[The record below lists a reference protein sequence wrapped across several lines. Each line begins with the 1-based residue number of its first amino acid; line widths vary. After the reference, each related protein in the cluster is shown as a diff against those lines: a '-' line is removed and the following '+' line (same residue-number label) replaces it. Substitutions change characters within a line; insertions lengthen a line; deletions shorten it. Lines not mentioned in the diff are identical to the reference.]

1 LSLRRTHRLP
11 RPIILIAQSNSVPA
25 GIIVRGAG
33 RARTETP
40 VIRCRSATVPHNL
53 KPDKTNSHSGHEPL
67 SQGRETIRG
76 TTMRAQRVWKVN
88 GAASIGQLQSRL
100 DDLNKRL
107 GQLENQHS
115 DSGTLEELRAIALS
129 LSREIDDIR
138 CAEATAAL
146 SELLR
151 K

>member
-1 LSLRRTHRLP
+1 
-11 RPIILIAQSNSVPA
+11 
-25 GIIVRGAG
+25 
-33 RARTETP
+33 
-40 VIRCRSATVPHNL
+40 
-53 KPDKTNSHSGHEPL
+53 
-67 SQGRETIRG
+67 
-76 TTMRAQRVWKVN
+76 MRAQRVWKVN
-88 GAASIGQLQSRL
+88 GAASIGQLQTRL

-107 GQLENQHS
+107 NQLENQHPES
-115 DSGTLEELRAIALS
+115 RKMDELKSSAVK

>member
-1 LSLRRTHRLP
+1 
-11 RPIILIAQSNSVPA
+11 
-25 GIIVRGAG
+25 
-33 RARTETP
+33 
-40 VIRCRSATVPHNL
+40 
-53 KPDKTNSHSGHEPL
+53 
-67 SQGRETIRG
+67 
-76 TTMRAQRVWKVN
+76 MRAQRVWKVN
-88 GAASIGQLQSRL
+88 GDASIGQLQSRL

-107 GQLENQHS
+107 GQLENQAP
-115 DSGTLEELRAIALS
+115 DSATLDELRAIALS

>member
-1 LSLRRTHRLP
+1 
-11 RPIILIAQSNSVPA
+11 
-25 GIIVRGAG
+25 
-33 RARTETP
+33 
-40 VIRCRSATVPHNL
+40 
-53 KPDKTNSHSGHEPL
+53 
-67 SQGRETIRG
+67 
-76 TTMRAQRVWKVN
+76 MRAQRVWKVN
-88 GAASIGQLQSRL
+88 GAASVGQLQSKL

-107 GQLENQHS
+107 GELESRHP
-115 DSGTLEELRAIALS
+115 DSSKLEELKSGALS

>member
-1 LSLRRTHRLP
+1 MFEAHRAASPHRRDGTIKFRACGIILRR
-11 RPIILIAQSNSVPA
+11 
-25 GIIVRGAG
+25 
-33 RARTETP
+33 RALAHEKNREL
-40 VIRCRSATVPHNL
+40 RCEFATVPRDL

-76 TTMRAQRVWKVN
+76 TTMRAQRVWNVN
-88 GAASIGQLQSRL
+88 GAASVGQLQSKL

-107 GQLENQHS
+107 GELESQHP
-115 DSGTLEELRAIALS
+115 DSWKLEELKSSALS

>member
-1 LSLRRTHRLP
+1 
-11 RPIILIAQSNSVPA
+11 
-25 GIIVRGAG
+25 
-33 RARTETP
+33 
-40 VIRCRSATVPHNL
+40 
-53 KPDKTNSHSGHEPL
+53 
-67 SQGRETIRG
+67 
-76 TTMRAQRVWKVN
+76 MRAQRVWKVN

-107 GQLENQHS
+107 SQLESHHPES
-115 DSGTLEELRAIALS
+115 SKVEELRSSALS

-138 CAEATAAL
+138 CAEATEAL

>member
-1 LSLRRTHRLP
+1 
-11 RPIILIAQSNSVPA
+11 
-25 GIIVRGAG
+25 
-33 RARTETP
+33 
-40 VIRCRSATVPHNL
+40 
-53 KPDKTNSHSGHEPL
+53 
-67 SQGRETIRG
+67 
-76 TTMRAQRVWKVN
+76 MRAQRVWKVN
-88 GAASIGQLQSRL
+88 GAASIGQLQTRL

-107 GQLENQHS
+107 NQLQNQHPENWKM
-115 DSGTLEELRAIALS
+115 EELRSSALG

>member
-1 LSLRRTHRLP
+1 MRLAAADV
-11 RPIILIAQSNSVPA
+11 RHDPIHA
-25 GIIVRGAG
+25 RGYHCAASGG
-33 RARTETP
+33 RASK
-40 VIRCRSATVPHNL
+40 RCESATVPRDL

-67 SQGRETIRG
+67 SQGRETSRG

-88 GAASIGQLQSRL
+88 GDASIGQLQSRL

-107 GQLENQHS
+107 GQLENQRPES
-115 DSGTLEELRAIALS
+115 WKLEELRASALS

>member
-1 LSLRRTHRLP
+1 
-11 RPIILIAQSNSVPA
+11 
-25 GIIVRGAG
+25 
-33 RARTETP
+33 
-40 VIRCRSATVPHNL
+40 
-53 KPDKTNSHSGHEPL
+53 
-67 SQGRETIRG
+67 
-76 TTMRAQRVWKVN
+76 MRAQRVWKVN
-88 GAASIGQLQSRL
+88 GVANIGHLQSRL

-107 GQLENQHS
+107 GQLESQHP
-115 DSGTLEELRAIALS
+115 DSWKVEDLKSNALN

>member
-1 LSLRRTHRLP
+1 
-11 RPIILIAQSNSVPA
+11 
-25 GIIVRGAG
+25 
-33 RARTETP
+33 
-40 VIRCRSATVPHNL
+40 
-53 KPDKTNSHSGHEPL
+53 
-67 SQGRETIRG
+67 
-76 TTMRAQRVWKVN
+76 M
-88 GAASIGQLQSRL
+88 

-107 GQLENQHS
+107 GQLETQHPES
-115 DSGTLEELRAIALS
+115 WKVEELRSTALS

>member
-1 LSLRRTHRLP
+1 
-11 RPIILIAQSNSVPA
+11 
-25 GIIVRGAG
+25 
-33 RARTETP
+33 
-40 VIRCRSATVPHNL
+40 
-53 KPDKTNSHSGHEPL
+53 
-67 SQGRETIRG
+67 
-76 TTMRAQRVWKVN
+76 MRAQRVWNVT

-107 GQLENQHS
+107 SQLEGQHPKGAKI
-115 DSGTLEELRAIALS
+115 DELKSSALS

-146 SELLR
+146 RELLR

>member
-1 LSLRRTHRLP
+1 
-11 RPIILIAQSNSVPA
+11 
-25 GIIVRGAG
+25 
-33 RARTETP
+33 
-40 VIRCRSATVPHNL
+40 
-53 KPDKTNSHSGHEPL
+53 
-67 SQGRETIRG
+67 
-76 TTMRAQRVWKVN
+76 MRAQRIWKVN
-88 GAASIGQLQSRL
+88 GDASIGHLQSRL

-107 GQLENQHS
+107 SQLESRHPES
-115 DSGTLEELRAIALS
+115 WKVEELRSSAIN

>member
-1 LSLRRTHRLP
+1 
-11 RPIILIAQSNSVPA
+11 
-25 GIIVRGAG
+25 
-33 RARTETP
+33 
-40 VIRCRSATVPHNL
+40 
-53 KPDKTNSHSGHEPL
+53 
-67 SQGRETIRG
+67 
-76 TTMRAQRVWKVN
+76 MRAQRVWKVN
-88 GAASIGQLQSRL
+88 GTASVGQLQARL

-107 GQLENQHS
+107 RQLENQNPS
-115 DSGTLEELRAIALS
+115 SWKLEELRSSALS

>member
-1 LSLRRTHRLP
+1 
-11 RPIILIAQSNSVPA
+11 
-25 GIIVRGAG
+25 
-33 RARTETP
+33 
-40 VIRCRSATVPHNL
+40 
-53 KPDKTNSHSGHEPL
+53 
-67 SQGRETIRG
+67 
-76 TTMRAQRVWKVN
+76 MRAQRVWKVN
-88 GAASIGQLQSRL
+88 GAANIGHLQSRL

-107 GQLENQHS
+107 GQLESQHPQS
-115 DSGTLEELRAIALS
+115 WKVEELKSSALS

>member
-1 LSLRRTHRLP
+1 
-11 RPIILIAQSNSVPA
+11 
-25 GIIVRGAG
+25 
-33 RARTETP
+33 
-40 VIRCRSATVPHNL
+40 
-53 KPDKTNSHSGHEPL
+53 
-67 SQGRETIRG
+67 
-76 TTMRAQRVWKVN
+76 MRAQRIWKVN
-88 GAASIGQLQSRL
+88 GTASIGQLQSRL

-107 GQLENQHS
+107 VQLENQPSEHEIEALKS
-115 DSGTLEELRAIALS
+115 IALS

>member
-1 LSLRRTHRLP
+1 
-11 RPIILIAQSNSVPA
+11 
-25 GIIVRGAG
+25 
-33 RARTETP
+33 
-40 VIRCRSATVPHNL
+40 
-53 KPDKTNSHSGHEPL
+53 
-67 SQGRETIRG
+67 
-76 TTMRAQRVWKVN
+76 MRAQRVWNVT

-107 GQLENQHS
+107 NQLESQHLE
-115 DSGTLEELRAIALS
+115 SGKVDELKSSALS

-146 SELLR
+146 RDLLR

>member
-1 LSLRRTHRLP
+1 MAENRELRC
-11 RPIILIAQSNSVPA
+11 
-25 GIIVRGAG
+25 
-33 RARTETP
+33 EY
-40 VIRCRSATVPHNL
+40 ATVPHCL
-53 KPDKTNSHSGHEPL
+53 KPDKTNSQSGHEPL

-88 GAASIGQLQSRL
+88 GDASIGHLQSKL

-107 GQLENQHS
+107 GQLESLHS
-115 DSGTLEELRAIALS
+115 SSGKLEELKASALS

>member
-1 LSLRRTHRLP
+1 
-11 RPIILIAQSNSVPA
+11 
-25 GIIVRGAG
+25 
-33 RARTETP
+33 
-40 VIRCRSATVPHNL
+40 
-53 KPDKTNSHSGHEPL
+53 
-67 SQGRETIRG
+67 
-76 TTMRAQRVWKVN
+76 MRAQRVWKVN
-88 GAASIGQLQSRL
+88 GAASIGQIQSRL

-107 GQLENQHS
+107 SQLENQNPE
-115 DSGTLEELRAIALS
+115 TWKIEELRSSALS

>member
-1 LSLRRTHRLP
+1 
-11 RPIILIAQSNSVPA
+11 
-25 GIIVRGAG
+25 
-33 RARTETP
+33 
-40 VIRCRSATVPHNL
+40 
-53 KPDKTNSHSGHEPL
+53 
-67 SQGRETIRG
+67 
-76 TTMRAQRVWKVN
+76 MRAQRVWKVN

-100 DDLNKRL
+100 DDLNTRL
-107 GQLENQHS
+107 GQRESLHP
-115 DSGTLEELRAIALS
+115 DCWMVEELKSSALS

>member
-1 LSLRRTHRLP
+1 
-11 RPIILIAQSNSVPA
+11 
-25 GIIVRGAG
+25 
-33 RARTETP
+33 
-40 VIRCRSATVPHNL
+40 
-53 KPDKTNSHSGHEPL
+53 
-67 SQGRETIRG
+67 
-76 TTMRAQRVWKVN
+76 MRAQRVWKVN

-107 GQLENQHS
+107 SQLEGQNPETWKL
-115 DSGTLEELRAIALS
+115 DELRSSALR

>member
-1 LSLRRTHRLP
+1 
-11 RPIILIAQSNSVPA
+11 
-25 GIIVRGAG
+25 
-33 RARTETP
+33 
-40 VIRCRSATVPHNL
+40 
-53 KPDKTNSHSGHEPL
+53 
-67 SQGRETIRG
+67 
-76 TTMRAQRVWKVN
+76 MRAQRVWKVN

-107 GQLENQHS
+107 SQLENQHLES
-115 DSGTLEELRAIALS
+115 WRIEELKSSALG

-138 CAEATAAL
+138 CAEATEAL

>member
-1 LSLRRTHRLP
+1 
-11 RPIILIAQSNSVPA
+11 
-25 GIIVRGAG
+25 
-33 RARTETP
+33 
-40 VIRCRSATVPHNL
+40 
-53 KPDKTNSHSGHEPL
+53 
-67 SQGRETIRG
+67 
-76 TTMRAQRVWKVN
+76 MRAQRVWKVN

-107 GQLENQHS
+107 SQLENQNPK
-115 DSGTLEELRAIALS
+115 TWKIEELRSSALS